1 MKKFLIIFFITS
13 IFVLPVFPKE
23 DRTTE
28 EYLKQNKHISLMN
41 FAGEHLVTKAIKQ
54 ALKKEAPGKYHVK
67 FKGYTLSSIKKG
79 IFSYLEITGE
89 NVLVED
95 EIKLPYFNIKTTTDY
110 NWIDYNQNPVVF
122 KSDMDFDCI
131 IHLSDTVVNKF
142 IKEKDYQKVLDK
154 VNKKA
159 YPLFKL
165 TGVMVK
171 IKNDRL
177 HTIMSYNF
185 PLAPKEKD
193 RTFMVTSKLKIVNNE
208 IFPDNVSYNSVYGNL
223 PIQKVINLINMVNPM
238 NFVVKM
244 ADSKQSKAKIKEI
257 KIVDDVV
264 IINGTIH
271 IKGEDK

>member
-1 MKKFLIIFFITS
+1 MSKEIEFKIPMTKEEAEKVINIIF
-13 IFVLPVFPKE
+13 
-23 DRTTE
+23 
-28 EYLKQNKHISLMN
+28 Q
-41 FAGEHLVTKAIKQ
+41 
-54 ALKKEAPGKYHVK
+54 KY
-67 FKGYTLSSIKKG
+67 
-79 IFSYLEITGE
+79 
-89 NVLVED
+89 
-95 EIKLPYFNIKTTTDY
+95 PY
-110 NWIDYNQNPVVF
+110 Q
-122 KSDMDFDCI
+122 
-131 IHLSDTVVNKF
+131 L
-142 IKEKDYQKVLDK
+142 
-154 VNKKA
+154 
-159 YPLFKL
+159 
-165 TGVMVK
+165 K

-208 IFPDNVSYNSVYGNL
+208 IFPDDVSYNSVYGNL

-257 KIVDDVV
+257 KIVDDIV